1 MKDNAVK
8 VTIITASEQVNHQ
21 YAGKIVLLNRRRL
34 SLFSPYQ
41 FLPINQENNSVRQM
55 QLRLVTV
62 QLANWVGLALL
73 ELVKAKH
80 DFKRPALVVP
90 STHFKEVLRLGVRMT
105 TVCSFLTKQV

>member
-1 MKDNAVK
+1 
-8 VTIITASEQVNHQ
+8 
-21 YAGKIVLLNRRRL
+21 
-34 SLFSPYQ
+34 
-41 FLPINQENNSVRQM
+41 M
-55 QLRLVTV
+55 QLRLV

-105 TVCSFLTKQV
+105 VCSFFTEQV